1 MTCAEVRRYVPGY
14 LDDALP
20 KRFNRDARAR
30 MDVHLQGCEQ
40 CRHELDRYVQLSS
53 MMAGA
58 TNSAA
63 PPEGLALGIRVALAN
78 ARAERSSGG
87 RIVRWKNRVQLILE
101 NILEPLAVPA
111 TGGLLAALIVFVIV
125 YHQFAGIGMPLGV
138 AVADLPNNL
147 LQPARLETLAGFR
160 MSRIVE
166 NDSAEQHPLLVEAT
180 VSAAGEAVSYR
191 VISGQVD
198 EAMRRELDQILLFSR
213 FRPQLSFGRPLSGG
227 RVILSFNTISVRG

>member
-1 MTCAEVRRYVPGY
+1 
-14 LDDALP
+14 
-20 KRFNRDARAR
+20 
-30 MDVHLQGCEQ
+30 
-40 CRHELDRYVQLSS
+40 

-58 TNSAA
+58 GNSAA
-63 PPEGLALGIRVALAN
+63 PPEGLALGIRVALAK
-78 ARAERSSGG
+78 ARAERGSGG
-87 RIVRWKNRVQLILE
+87 RITRWKNRVQLILE

-125 YHQFAGIGMPLGV
+125 YHQFVSIGMPLGV

-160 MSRIVE
+160 MSRLVE
-166 NDSAEQHPLLVEAT
+166 NEASGQHPLLVEAT

-198 EAMRRELDQILLFSR
+198 QDMRRELDQILLFSR